1 MRIGRDRIASTTLLP
16 DLYERAGFELLWTR
30 PGAAAGL
37 FAAVRGAEAHGLDP
51 NDYHRPEIER
61 LLAAGR
67 LDAAQRVEL
76 DLLLSDALVRLA
88 YHLIFGKV
96 DLERLDPDWNGARDI
111 DDLDP
116 VDVLRRTIEA
126 EDVAQ
131 AIAAFAPSHPVYA
144 RFQAAL
150 VRYRG
155 FAAQGGFP
163 PVPDGPKL
171 APGDQGTR
179 VAVLRRRLAA
189 EGDLPEAAAAG
200 ASFDAELEQAVKR
213 AQARFGL
220 EADGVVG
227 RATLAALNVPAAARV
242 DQIRLNLER
251 ARWVLHAVRGRLVLV
266 DVAGF
271 HLHLF
276 DDDVTFTTRV
286 VVGRPYRKTP
296 TFRSAIR
303 YLVLNPTWTV
313 PPSILRKDILPA
325 VRKNR
330 GYLAAK
336 KLRVI
341 DARGLE
347 VDPRT
352 LDWAAAAAGR
362 FPYQLRQDPGPDNSL
377 GRIKFMFPNSH
388 AVYLHDTPARELFG
402 KTERAFSSGCIRVED
417 PLRLAV
423 LLLDDPVTWSREALE
438 QAIATGATR
447 TVTLR
452 APVPVILMYW
462 TLDVDPDGTVFF
474 KRDLYA
480 RDPAVLVALD
490 GDFSFRRRPIAG
502 RATL

>member
-96 DLERLDPDWNGARDI
+96 DMERLDPDWNGARGI

-155 FAAQGGFP
+155 FTAQGGFP

-227 RATLAALNVPAAARV
+227 RATLAALNVPATARV